1 MSVKLTIKIRNDQ
14 TFGFPPYDGIYEKP
28 SRNLII
34 LITNHMMLFDLIL
47 VLILGGFILFGL
59 WFGLIH
65 TLGSL
70 IGVIA
75 GSWIAS
81 HAYLPV
87 ADKFSWLWGTGNFTK
102 LIIFIIIFIIINRLV
117 GLGFYLIEKIFNII
131 SIIPFLKSVNR
142 LAGGLLGLIEGVLV
156 LGTILFVASKYDL
169 GVLSEQM
176 AQSEVVSYFLLATS
190 ILLPLFPEILKK
202 IKSFI

>member
-1 MSVKLTIKIRNDQ
+1 MI
-14 TFGFPPYDGIYEKP
+14 
-28 SRNLII
+28 
-34 LITNHMMLFDLIL
+34 LFDLIL

-70 IGVIA
+70 IGVVV

-81 HAYLPV
+81 NSYIYI

-102 LIIFIIIFIIINRLV
+102 LIIFIIIFIIVNRLV
-117 GLGFYLIEKIFNII
+117 GLGFYLIEKVFNII
-131 SIIPFLKSVNR
+131 SIIPFLKSINR
-142 LAGGLLGLIEGVLV
+142 LAGGLLGLAEGVLV

-169 GVLSEQM
+169 GVLTEQM
-176 AQSEVVSYFLLATS
+176 AQSEVIPYFLLATS
-190 ILLPLFPEILKK
+190 ILFPLFPEILKK
-202 IKSFI
+202 VKSVI